1 MVQVNGWPV
10 TDLRTMPPMPWID
23 LLIPVQLPFYL
34 TLAIIAVGIFLFVRE
49 TFTIDVT
56 AILIMTL
63 FIVARV
69 LAPEE
74 GFAGFTNPA
83 TITVACM
90 FVLSF
95 GLFRSGVL
103 DPLVRLLIRL
113 GRWHFLAALVA
124 LMLFAATLSAFI
136 NDTAVVA
143 LLMPA
148 TMRLAERT
156 GVPPGRLL
164 MPLSFAAL
172 LGGVCTLI
180 GTSTNILVSGIA
192 EQQGFAPLGMFEF
205 APAAIWLTLAG
216 MVYLLTIGAFLLPR
230 RDITDSMSNPATEF
244 VATFRYEAGAS
255 DIGKRISASQL
266 RREYQAEILEVRH
279 KNGREVMTIDEEL
292 RLQEGDVLRVVLGR
306 DRLRELRRTTG
317 IALLTE
323 HKGAMPPTEL
333 RLFEVVV
340 PLGSSMA
347 GTSIHS
353 WTARRDLEYGIIG
366 MRRNER
372 SENTNTDEITMMEG
386 DILLLANTR
395 RSLYNMIR
403 TGGLTII
410 DEYEIKRV
418 DVRKAVTATLVLAGV
433 IGGATMGWAPI
444 VLTAIIGVLAL
455 LVLRVITP
463 EEAYASVEWK
473 VIFLLA
479 GVLSM
484 GAALQKTGGD
494 QMIANSLNGMLGDG
508 SPLLALTVIFG
519 ITFLSTNV
527 MSNNATAALMTP
539 IALQLATAMGVSERP
554 FIIGVMFAAS
564 LAFMTPMSYQTNSM
578 IYVPGNYRFN
588 DYLRVGTP
596 LNILIWIVAMVVI
609 PLYFPF

>member
-1 MVQVNGWPV
+1 MPPW
-10 TDLRTMPPMPWID
+10 TDLSAWLPAD
-23 LLIPVQLPFYL
+23 LPFYL
-34 TLAIIAVGIFLFVRE
+34 TLAIIAIGIFLFVKE
-49 TFTIDVT
+49 YFTIDVT

-63 FIVARV
+63 FIVTGV

-74 GFAGFTNPA
+74 GFKGFTNSA

-95 GLFRSGVL
+95 GLFRTGVL
-103 DPLVRLLIRL
+103 DPLIRVLIRL

-148 TMRLAERT
+148 ALRLAERT
-156 GVPPGRLL
+156 GVAPGKLL

-192 EQQGFAPLGMFEF
+192 EEQGFEPLGMFEF
-205 APAAIWLTLAG
+205 APAAIWLTVAG
-216 MVYLLTIGAFLLPR
+216 VTYMLTLGLWILPER
-230 RDITDSMSNPATEF
+230 ETENKAKITTF
-244 VATFRYEAGAS
+244 VAMMRYEKGAT
-255 DIGKRISASQL
+255 DIGKPLAASQL
-266 RREYQAEILEVRH
+266 RKEYDAEVRWLR
-279 KNGREVMTIDEEL
+279 NGGITERIVPEGGHLI
-292 RLQEGDVLRVVLGR
+292 QEGDELLVVIER
-306 DRLRELRRTTG
+306 ERLRELRRTKG
-317 IALLTE
+317 VRLLTE
-323 HKGAMPPTEL
+323 EGKPAAPGEL

-340 PLGSSMA
+340 PKGSRLA
-347 GTSIHS
+347 GKQIGS
-353 WTARRDLEYGIIG
+353 WQFLRDLHHGVIGI
-366 MRRNER
+366 RRSQQNHE
-372 SENTNTDEITMMEG
+372 EDPGDVPLAEG
-386 DILLLANTR
+386 DILLLASR
-395 RSLYNMIR
+395 QQAIYNLMQEDAV
-403 TGGLTII
+403 TVI
-410 DEYEIKRV
+410 DEYEIKGIN
-418 DVRKAVTATLVLAGV
+418 VRKAVTAALVLVGV
-433 IGGATMGWAPI
+433 IGAASAGLAPI
-444 VLTAIIGVLAL
+444 VLSAIVGVLAL
-455 LVLRVITP
+455 LLTRVITP

-494 QMIANSLNGMLGDG
+494 QMIANGLFTLLGDG
-508 SPLLALTVIFG
+508 SPLLALSIVFG
-519 ITFLSTNV
+519 ITFLATNV

-539 IALQLATAMGVSERP
+539 IALQLSTAMGVSERP
-554 FIIGVMFAAS
+554 FLVGVMFAAS

-588 DYLRVGTP
+588 DYLKVGTP
-596 LNILIWIVAMVVI
+596 LNLIIWAVAMVVI
-609 PLYFPF
+609 PMYFPF

>member
-1 MVQVNGWPV
+1 
-10 TDLRTMPPMPWID
+10 MPPWLD
-23 LLIPVQLPFYL
+23 LSTLLPASLPFYL
-34 TLAIIAVGIFLFVRE
+34 TVGIIAFAVFLFVKE
-49 TFTIDVT
+49 YFTIDVT

-63 FIVARV
+63 FIVAGI

-74 GFAGFTNPA
+74 GFAGFTNSA

-103 DPLVRLLIRL
+103 DPLIRLLIRL

-124 LMLFAATLSAFI
+124 LMVFAATLSAFI

-143 LLMPA
+143 MLMPA
-148 TMRLAERT
+148 ALRLAERT
-156 GVPPGRLL
+156 GVPPGKLL

-192 EQQGFAPLGMFEF
+192 EQQGFAPFGMFEF

-216 MVYLLTIGAFLLPR
+216 MAYLLTVGLVLLPGR
-230 RDITDSMSNPATEF
+230 TDGESTTSPTTEF
-244 VATFRYEAGAS
+244 VALLRLDKGCA
-255 DIGKRISASQL
+255 DIGRTLKASRIMKEYKAELLDL
-266 RREYQAEILEVRH
+266 RHFDGRVVMSVNEDLE
-279 KNGREVMTIDEEL
+279 L
-292 RLQEGDVLRVVLGR
+292 AEGDVLKLVVGR
-306 DRLRELRRTTG
+306 DRLREMRRMDGYT
-317 IALLTE
+317 LLTE
-323 HKGAMPPTEL
+323 QHGAVPAPDL
-333 RLFEVVV
+333 RLFEVVI
-340 PLGSSMA
+340 PRGSKLAGKQLGS
-347 GTSIHS
+347 
-353 WTARRDLEYGIIG
+353 WTVQRDMEYGIIG
-366 MRRNER
+366 LRRNER
-372 SENTNTDEITMMEG
+372 TEEGDILDAAIEEG
-386 DILLLANTR
+386 DILLVANTR
-395 RSLYNMIR
+395 RNMFNLIR
-403 TGGLTII
+403 EGDLTII
-410 DEYEIKRV
+410 DEFEIKGV
-418 DVRKAVTATLVLAGV
+418 DVRKAITATFVLVGV

-463 EEAYASVEWK
+463 EEAYAAVEWK

-494 QMIANSLNGMLGDG
+494 QMIANGLYGLLGDG

-519 ITFLSTNV
+519 ITFMSTNV

-539 IALQLATAMGVSERP
+539 IALQLSTAMGVSERP
-554 FIIGVMFAAS
+554 FIVGVMFAAS

-588 DYLRVGTP
+588 DYLKVGTP
-596 LNILIWIVAMVVI
+596 LNILVWIVAMVVI
-609 PLYFPF
+609 PIYFPF

>member
-1 MVQVNGWPV
+1 M
-10 TDLRTMPPMPWID
+10 TDLLD
-23 LLIPVQLPFYL
+23 LSFLEDHLQLII
-34 TLAIIAVGIFLFVRE
+34 TLVIIAVAIFLFVKE
-49 TFTIDVT
+49 YFTIDVT

-63 FIVARV
+63 FIVAGV

-74 GFAGFTNPA
+74 GFAGFTNSA

-103 DPLVRLLIRL
+103 DPLIRLLIRV
-113 GRWHFLAALVA
+113 GKWHFLAAMVL
-124 LMLFAATLSAFI
+124 LMVFAATLSAFI

-148 TMRLAERT
+148 ALRLAERT

-180 GTSTNILVSGIA
+180 GTSTNILVSGIV
-192 EQQGFAPLGMFEF
+192 EHQGYTPLGMFEF

-216 MVYLLTIGAFLLPR
+216 MAYLLTVGLALLPKR
-230 RDITDSMSNPATEF
+230 ESAEVGTTPVTEF
-244 VATFRYEAGAS
+244 VALIRLGKEAK
-255 DIGKRISASQL
+255 DIGKTLGKSAIRTEL
-266 RREYQAEILEVRH
+266 EAEVL
-279 KNGREVMTIDEEL
+279 EL
-292 RLQEGDVLRVVLGR
+292 RQHGSGIPRTPQDDLILGEHDVLKVVMQR
-306 DRLRELRRTTG
+306 DRLRELRRTKG
-317 IALLTE
+317 IRIVTE
-323 HKGAMPPTEL
+323 HADSGDPEGL

-340 PLGSSMA
+340 PQGSPLAGQNLGS
-347 GTSIHS
+347 
-353 WTARRDLEYGIIG
+353 WRVQRDLEFGIIG
-366 MRRNER
+366 MRANAKNREADVDQAPI
-372 SENTNTDEITMMEG
+372 EQG
-386 DILLLANTR
+386 DILLITNTKR
-395 RSLYNMIR
+395 NLY
-403 TGGLTII
+403 GLLRDGALTLI
-410 DEYEIKRV
+410 DEYEIKRI
-418 DVRKAVTATLVLAGV
+418 DIRRAVTAVLVLAGV
-433 IGGATMGWAPI
+433 IGGATAGWAPI

-463 EEAYASVEWK
+463 EEAYAAVEWK

-494 QMIANSLNGMLGDG
+494 QMIADWLNSFLGDR
-508 SPLLALTVIFG
+508 SPRLALAVLFG

-539 IALQLATAMGVSERP
+539 IALQLSTAMQISERP

-564 LAFMTPMSYQTNSM
+564 LAFMTPMSYQTNTM

-596 LNILIWIVAMVVI
+596 LNVLVWIVAVWII

>member
-1 MVQVNGWPV
+1 
-10 TDLRTMPPMPWID
+10 MPWID
-23 LLIPVQLPFYL
+23 LLLPVQLPFYL

-63 FIVARV
+63 FIVAGV

-103 DPLVRLLIRL
+103 DPLIRLLIRL

-124 LMLFAATLSAFI
+124 LMVFAATLSAFI

-148 TMRLAERT
+148 TLRLAERT

-192 EQQGFAPLGMFEF
+192 EQQGFAPFGMFEF

-216 MVYLLTIGAFLLPR
+216 MAYLLTIGMFLLPNR
-230 RDITDSMSNPATEF
+230 VNADAMSTAATEF
-244 VATFRYEAGAS
+244 VTTFRYEAGAA
-255 DIGKRISASQL
+255 DIGKRISTTQL
-266 RREYQAEILEVRH
+266 RREYQAEILEVRR
-279 KNGREVMTIDEEL
+279 KNGREVMTIDDDL
-292 RLQEGDVLRVVLGR
+292 RVEEGDVMRVVLGR
-306 DRLRELRRTTG
+306 DRLRELRRTNG
-317 IALLTE
+317 ITLLTE

-333 RLFEVVV
+333 RLFEVVI

-372 SENTNTDEITMMEG
+372 SENTDTNEITLAEG

-395 RSLYNMIR
+395 RNLYTLTR
-403 TGGLTII
+403 EGALTII
-410 DEYEIKRV
+410 DEYEIKSV
-418 DVRKAVTATLVLAGV
+418 DIRKAVTATLVLAGV

-494 QMIANSLNGMLGDG
+494 QVIANGLSGLLGDG
-508 SPLLALTVIFG
+508 SPLLALSIIFG

-539 IALQLATAMGVSERP
+539 IALQLASSMGVSERP
-554 FIIGVMFAAS
+554 FIVGVMFAAS
-564 LAFMTPMSYQTNSM
+564 LAFMTPVSYQTNSM

-609 PLYFPF
+609 PIYFPF

>member
-1 MVQVNGWPV
+1 MSETLHGSAIFAA
-10 TDLRTMPPMPWID
+10 MPPWTELSAWLPAD
-23 LLIPVQLPFYL
+23 LPFYL
-34 TLAIIAVGIFLFVRE
+34 TLAIIAIGIFLFVKE
-49 TFTIDVT
+49 YFTIDVT

-63 FIVARV
+63 FIVTGV

-74 GFAGFTNPA
+74 GFKGFTNSA

-95 GLFRSGVL
+95 GLFRTGVL
-103 DPLVRLLIRL
+103 DPLIRVLIRL

-124 LMLFAATLSAFI
+124 LMLFAAALSAFI

-148 TMRLAERT
+148 ALRLADRT
-156 GVPPGRLL
+156 GVAPGKLL

-192 EQQGFAPLGMFEF
+192 EEQGFEPLGMFEF
-205 APAAIWLTLAG
+205 APAAIWLSVAGVAYMLTLG
-216 MVYLLTIGAFLLPR
+216 LWILPKR
-230 RDITDSMSNPATEF
+230 ETENKAKITTF
-244 VATFRYEAGAS
+244 VAMMRYEKGAT
-255 DIGKRISASQL
+255 DIGKSLAASQL
-266 RREYQAEILEVRH
+266 RKEYDAEVRWLR
-279 KNGREVMTIDEEL
+279 NGRNAERTVPEDGHLI
-292 RLQEGDVLRVVLGR
+292 QEGDELLVVIER
-306 DRLRELRRTTG
+306 DRLRELRRTKG
-317 IALLTE
+317 IRLLTE
-323 HKGAMPPTEL
+323 EGKPATPGEL

-340 PLGSSMA
+340 PKGSRLA
-347 GTSIHS
+347 GKQIGS
-353 WTARRDLEYGIIG
+353 WQFLRDLHHGVIGI
-366 MRRNER
+366 RRSQQNHE
-372 SENTNTDEITMMEG
+372 EDPGDVPLAEG
-386 DILLLANTR
+386 DILLLASR
-395 RSLYNMIR
+395 QQAIYNLMQEDAV
-403 TGGLTII
+403 TVI
-410 DEYEIKRV
+410 DEYEIKGI
-418 DVRKAVTATLVLAGV
+418 DVRKAVTAALVLVGV
-433 IGGATMGWAPI
+433 IGAASAGLAPI
-444 VLTAIIGVLAL
+444 VLSAIVGVLAL
-455 LVLRVITP
+455 LLTRVITP

-494 QMIANSLNGMLGDG
+494 QMIANGLFTLLGDG
-508 SPLLALTVIFG
+508 SPLLALAIVFG

-539 IALQLATAMGVSERP
+539 IALQLSTAMGVSERP
-554 FIIGVMFAAS
+554 FLVGVMFAAS

-588 DYLRVGTP
+588 DYLKVGTP
-596 LNILIWIVAMVVI
+596 LNLIIWAVAMVVI
-609 PLYFPF
+609 PMYFPF

>member
-1 MVQVNGWPV
+1 
-10 TDLRTMPPMPWID
+10 
-23 LLIPVQLPFYL
+23 
-34 TLAIIAVGIFLFVRE
+34 
-49 TFTIDVT
+49 
-56 AILIMTL
+56 
-63 FIVARV
+63 
-69 LAPEE
+69 
-74 GFAGFTNPA
+74 
-83 TITVACM
+83 
-90 FVLSF
+90 
-95 GLFRSGVL
+95 
-103 DPLVRLLIRL
+103 
-113 GRWHFLAALVA
+113 
-124 LMLFAATLSAFI
+124 
-136 NDTAVVA
+136 
-143 LLMPA
+143 
-148 TMRLAERT
+148 MRLAERT
-156 GVPPGRLL
+156 GVPPSRLL

-216 MVYLLTIGAFLLPR
+216 MAYLLTVGLFLLPDR
-230 RDITDSMSNPATEF
+230 INDAMSTAATEF
-244 VATFRYEAGAS
+244 VTTFRYEGGAA
-255 DIGKRISASQL
+255 DIGKRIGASQL
-266 RREYQAEILEVRH
+266 RREYQAEILEVRR
-279 KNGREVMTIDEEL
+279 KSGREMMTIDEEL
-292 RLQEGDVLRVVLGR
+292 LLEEGDVLRVALGR
-306 DRLRELRRTTG
+306 DRLRELRRTKG
-317 IALLTE
+317 VSLLTE

-372 SENTNTDEITMMEG
+372 SENTDTNEITLAEG

-395 RSLYNMIR
+395 RNLYTLTR
-403 TGGLTII
+403 EGALTII
-410 DEYEIKRV
+410 DEYEIKSV
-418 DVRKAVTATLVLAGV
+418 DIRKAVTATLVLAGV

-494 QMIANSLNGMLGDG
+494 QVIANGLSGLLGDG
-508 SPLLALTVIFG
+508 SPLIALSIIFG

-539 IALQLATAMGVSERP
+539 IALQLASSMGVSERP
-554 FIIGVMFAAS
+554 FIVGVMFAAS

-609 PLYFPF
+609 PIYFPF

>member
-1 MVQVNGWPV
+1 
-10 TDLRTMPPMPWID
+10 MPPLFD
-23 LLIPVQLPFYL
+23 LASFIPDNFAFYL
-34 TLAIIAVGIFLFVRE
+34 TLLIIGVGVWLFVKE
-49 TFTIDVT
+49 YFAIDVT

-63 FIVARV
+63 FIVTGV

-74 GFAGFTNPA
+74 GFAGFTNSA

-103 DPLVRLLIRL
+103 DPFISLLIRL

-148 TMRLAERT
+148 AMRLADRT
-156 GVPPGRLL
+156 GVPPGKLL

-192 EQQGFAPLGMFEF
+192 EQQGFEPLGMFEF
-205 APAAIWLTLAG
+205 APAAIWLTVVG
-216 MVYLLTIGAFLLPR
+216 MAYLLTMGLFLLPNR
-230 RDITDSMSNPATEF
+230 PAAESATTPTSIFITLVRLDKGCA
-244 VATFRYEAGAS
+244 
-255 DIGKRISASQL
+255 DIGKKLQASRL
-266 RREYQAEILEVRH
+266 VKEYQAEVLDLMH
-279 KNGREVMTIDEEL
+279 HTGHEVMSLDEEFVL
-292 RLQEGDVLRVVLGR
+292 SQGDVLKLALGR
-306 DRLRELRRTTG
+306 DRLREMRRMPGYT
-317 IALLTE
+317 LLTE
-323 HKGAMPPTEL
+323 ETSAVSSKEL
-333 RLFEVVV
+333 RIFEAVV
-340 PLGSSMA
+340 PRGSRLT
-347 GTSIHS
+347 GKGIGRYTQ
-353 WTARRDLEYGIIG
+353 WGGLRYGLIG
-366 MRRNER
+366 VRRNER
-372 SENTNTDEITMMEG
+372 NEEGDLLQATLAEG
-386 DILLLANTR
+386 DILLLASSPQTMF
-395 RSLYNMIR
+395 SLSSEGALS
-403 TGGLTII
+403 TI
-410 DEYEIKRV
+410 DEFEVQRV
-418 DVRKAVTATLVLAGV
+418 DYRKAITASLVLVGV
-433 IGGATMGWAPI
+433 VLGASMGWAPI

-455 LVLRVITP
+455 LLLGVITP
-463 EEAYASVEWK
+463 EDAYASVEWK

-494 QMIANSLNGMLGDG
+494 QMIANSLAGVLGDS
-508 SPLLALTVIFG
+508 SPQLALAVIFG
-519 ITFLSTNV
+519 ITFLATNV

-539 IALQLATAMGVSERP
+539 ISLQLSMAMGVSERP
-554 FIIGVMFAAS
+554 FIVGVMFAAS

-588 DYLRVGTP
+588 DYLKVGTP
-596 LNILIWIVAMVVI
+596 LNVLIWIVAVIVI
-609 PLYFPF
+609 PIYFPF

>member
-1 MVQVNGWPV
+1 
-10 TDLRTMPPMPWID
+10 MPPWLD
-23 LLIPVQLPFYL
+23 VSALLPANLNFYL
-34 TLAIIAVGIFLFVRE
+34 TLGIIAIAVVLFVKE
-49 TFTIDVT
+49 YFTIDVT

-63 FIVARV
+63 FIVAGV

-74 GFAGFTNPA
+74 GFAGFTNSA

-103 DPLVRLLIRL
+103 DPLIRLLIRL
-113 GRWHFLAALVA
+113 GRWHFLAALIA

-143 LLMPA
+143 MLMPA
-148 TMRLAERT
+148 ALRLAERT

-192 EQQGFAPLGMFEF
+192 EQQGFAPFGMFEF

-216 MVYLLTIGAFLLPR
+216 MVYLLTVGLVLLPGR
-230 RDITDSMSNPATEF
+230 TNGESSTSPTTEF
-244 VATFRYEAGAS
+244 VALVRLDKGCA
-255 DIGKRISASQL
+255 DIGRTLSAS
-266 RREYQAEILEVRH
+266 RIMKEYQAELLDLRH
-279 KNGREVMTIDEEL
+279 YDGREVMSVNEDL
-292 RLQEGDVLRVVLGR
+292 KLAEGDVLKLVVGR
-306 DRLRELRRTTG
+306 DRLREMRRMDGYT
-317 IALLTE
+317 LLTE
-323 HKGAMPPTEL
+323 HRGLVPAPDL
-333 RLFEVVV
+333 RLFEVVI
-340 PLGSSMA
+340 PRGSRLAGKHLGS
-347 GTSIHS
+347 
-353 WTARRDLEYGIIG
+353 WTVQRDLEYGIIG
-366 MRRNER
+366 LRRNER
-372 SENTNTDEITMMEG
+372 TEEGDILDAPIEEG
-386 DILLLANTR
+386 DILLVANTR
-395 RSLYNMIR
+395 RNMYSLIR
-403 TGGLTII
+403 EGDLTII
-410 DEYEIKRV
+410 DEFEIKGV
-418 DVRKAVTATLVLAGV
+418 NVRKAITATLVLVGV
-433 IGGATMGWAPI
+433 IGGATMGLAPI

-494 QMIANSLNGMLGDG
+494 QMIANGLNSVLGGG
-508 SPLLALTVIFG
+508 SPLLALAVIFG
-519 ITFLSTNV
+519 ITFMSTNI

-539 IALQLATAMGVSERP
+539 IALQLSTAMGVSERP
-554 FIIGVMFAAS
+554 FIVGVMFAAS

-588 DYLRVGTP
+588 DYLKVGTP
-596 LNILIWIVAMVVI
+596 LNILVWIVAMVVI

>member
-1 MVQVNGWPV
+1 
-10 TDLRTMPPMPWID
+10 MPPLFDIAS
-23 LLIPVQLPFYL
+23 LIPDNFAFYL
-34 TLAIIAVGIFLFVRE
+34 TLLIIGVGVWLFVKE
-49 TFTIDVT
+49 YFAIDVT

-63 FIVARV
+63 FIVTGV

-74 GFAGFTNPA
+74 GFAGFTNSA

-103 DPLVRLLIRL
+103 DPFISLLIRL

-148 TMRLAERT
+148 AMRLADRT
-156 GVPPGRLL
+156 GVPPGKLL

-192 EQQGFAPLGMFEF
+192 EQQGFEPLGMFEF
-205 APAAIWLTLAG
+205 APAAIWLSLAG
-216 MVYLLTIGAFLLPR
+216 MAYLLTFGLFLLPNR
-230 RDITDSMSNPATEF
+230 PSAESATTPTSIFITLVRLDKGCA
-244 VATFRYEAGAS
+244 
-255 DIGKRISASQL
+255 DIGKKLQASRIVK
-266 RREYQAEILEVRH
+266 EYQAEVLDLMH
-279 KNGREVMTIDEEL
+279 HTGHTVMSLDEEFVL
-292 RLQEGDVLRVVLGR
+292 SQGDVLKLALGR
-306 DRLRELRRTTG
+306 DRLREMRRMAGYT
-317 IALLTE
+317 LLTE
-323 HKGAMPPTEL
+323 ETSAVTSKEL
-333 RLFEVVV
+333 RIFEAVV
-340 PLGSSMA
+340 PRGSRLT
-347 GTSIHS
+347 GKGIGRYTQ
-353 WTARRDLEYGIIG
+353 WGGLRYGLIG
-366 MRRNER
+366 VRRNER
-372 SENTNTDEITMMEG
+372 NEEGDLLRATLAEG
-386 DILLLANTR
+386 DILLLASSPQNMF
-395 RSLYNMIR
+395 SLSSEGALS
-403 TGGLTII
+403 TI
-410 DEYEIKRV
+410 DEFEVQRV
-418 DVRKAVTATLVLAGV
+418 DYRKAITASLVLVGV
-433 IGGATMGWAPI
+433 VLGASMGWAPI

-455 LVLRVITP
+455 LLLGVITP
-463 EEAYASVEWK
+463 EDAYASVEWK

-494 QMIANSLNGMLGDG
+494 QMIANSLAGVLGDS
-508 SPLLALTVIFG
+508 SPQLALAVIFG
-519 ITFLSTNV
+519 ITFLATNV

-539 IALQLATAMGVSERP
+539 IALQLSMAMGVSERP
-554 FIIGVMFAAS
+554 FIVGVMFAAS

-588 DYLRVGTP
+588 DYLKVGTP
-596 LNILIWIVAMVVI
+596 LNVLIWIVAVIVI
-609 PLYFPF
+609 PIYFPF

>member
-1 MVQVNGWPV
+1 MLPFLEVP
-10 TDLRTMPPMPWID
+10 D
-23 LLIPVQLPFYL
+23 LLPASLPFYL
-34 TLAIIAVGIFLFVRE
+34 TLAIIAVGIFLFVKE
-49 TFTIDVT
+49 YFTIDVT
-56 AILIMTL
+56 AVLIMTL
-63 FIVARV
+63 FIVAGV

-103 DPLVRLLIRL
+103 DPMIQLLIRL

-148 TMRLAERT
+148 ALRLAERT

-164 MPLSFAAL
+164 MPLSFASL

-180 GTSTNILVSGIA
+180 GTSTNILVSGIT
-192 EQQGFAPLGMFEF
+192 EQQGYAPLGMFEF

-216 MVYLLTIGAFLLPR
+216 MAYLLTVGLVLLPGR
-230 RDITDSMSNPATEF
+230 TNGEADTDPSTEF
-244 VATFRYEAGAS
+244 VALIR
-255 DIGKRISASQL
+255 
-266 RREYQAEILEVRH
+266 LEEGCADV
-279 KNGREVMTIDEEL
+279 GREPHASRMMKDHEAEL
-292 RLQEGDVLRVVLGR
+292 LDLHQRGGRRPTSVSEVQKLGEGDVLKLALGR
-306 DRLRELRRTTG
+306 DQLRELRRAPGYTV
-317 IALLTE
+317 LTE
-323 HKGAMPPTEL
+323 RQGVVPSPEL

-340 PLGSSMA
+340 PHGSRLA
-347 GTSIHS
+347 GMSPGS
-353 WTARRDLEYGIIG
+353 WRAQRDLEYGIVGI
-366 MRRNER
+366 RRNDRTEAGDMLAT
-372 SENTNTDEITMMEG
+372 SLSEG
-386 DILLLANTR
+386 DILLVADTR
-395 RSLYNMIR
+395 RNMYNLIR
-403 TGGLTII
+403 EGTLAII
-410 DEYEIKRV
+410 DEFEIKRI
-418 DVRKAVTATLVLAGV
+418 DLRKAVTATLVLAGV
-433 IGGATMGWAPI
+433 IGAASAGLAPI

-455 LVLRVITP
+455 LVARVITP
-463 EEAYASVEWK
+463 EEAYSAVEWK

-484 GAALQKTGGD
+484 GTALQKTGGD
-494 QMIANSLNGMLGDG
+494 QMIAQGLNGLLGNG
-508 SPLLALTVIFG
+508 SPLLALAVVFG

-539 IALQLATAMGVSERP
+539 IALQFSSAMGVSERP
-554 FIIGVMFAAS
+554 FIVAVMFAAS

-588 DYLRVGTP
+588 DYLKVGTP
-596 LNILIWIVAMVVI
+596 LNILVWIVAMVVI
-609 PLYFPF
+609 PMYFPFD

>member
-1 MVQVNGWPV
+1 VLGRIAL
-10 TDLRTMPPMPWID
+10 TELRTMPPLPWID
-23 LLIPVQLPFYL
+23 LLVPVQLPFYL

-63 FIVARV
+63 FIVAGV

-103 DPLVRLLIRL
+103 DPLIRLLIRL
-113 GRWHFLAALVA
+113 GRWHFLAALIA
-124 LMLFAATLSAFI
+124 LMVFAATLSAFI

-156 GVPPGRLL
+156 GVPPSRLL

-216 MVYLLTIGAFLLPR
+216 MAYLLTIGMFLLPNR
-230 RDITDSMSNPATEF
+230 VNADAMSTAATEF
-244 VATFRYEAGAS
+244 VTTFRYEAGAA
-255 DIGKRISASQL
+255 DIGKRISGSQL
-266 RREYQAEILEVRH
+266 RREYQAEILEVRR

-292 RLQEGDVLRVVLGR
+292 LLEEGDVLRVVLGR
-306 DRLRELRRTTG
+306 DRLRELRRTKG
-317 IALLTE
+317 ISLLTE
-323 HKGAMPPTEL
+323 HKGAMPLADL

-372 SENTNTDEITMMEG
+372 SENTDTNEITLAEG

-395 RSLYNMIR
+395 RNLYNLTR
-403 TGGLTII
+403 EGGLTII

-418 DVRKAVTATLVLAGV
+418 DIRKAVTATLVLVGV
-433 IGGATMGWAPI
+433 IGGASMGWAPI

-455 LVLRVITP
+455 LLLRVITP

-494 QMIANSLNGMLGDG
+494 QVIANGLGGLLGDG
-508 SPLLALTVIFG
+508 SPLLALSVIFG
-519 ITFLSTNV
+519 ITFLATNV

-539 IALQLATAMGVSERP
+539 IALQLASSMGVSERP
-554 FIIGVMFAAS
+554 FIVGVMFAAS

-609 PLYFPF
+609 PIYFPF

>member
-1 MVQVNGWPV
+1 
-10 TDLRTMPPMPWID
+10 MPPLPWID
-23 LLIPVQLPFYL
+23 LLLPVQLPFYL

-63 FIVARV
+63 FIVAGV

-103 DPLVRLLIRL
+103 DPLIRVLIRL

-205 APAAIWLTLAG
+205 APAAIWLTLGG
-216 MVYLLTIGAFLLPR
+216 MAYLLTVGLFLLPDR
-230 RDITDSMSNPATEF
+230 INDAMSTAATEF
-244 VATFRYEAGAS
+244 VTTFRYEGGAA
-255 DIGKRISASQL
+255 DIGKRIGASQL
-266 RREYQAEILEVRH
+266 RREYQAEILEVRR
-279 KNGREVMTIDEEL
+279 KNGREMMTIDEEL
-292 RLQEGDVLRVVLGR
+292 LLEEGDVLRVALGR
-306 DRLRELRRTTG
+306 DRLRELRRTKG
-317 IALLTE
+317 VSLLTE

-372 SENTNTDEITMMEG
+372 SENTNTDEITLMEG

-395 RSLYNMIR
+395 RNLYTLTR
-403 TGGLTII
+403 EGALTII

-418 DVRKAVTATLVLAGV
+418 DIRKAVTATLVLAGV
-433 IGGATMGWAPI
+433 IGGATLGWAPI

-494 QMIANSLNGMLGDG
+494 QVIANGLSGLLGDG
-508 SPLLALTVIFG
+508 SPLLALSIIFG

-539 IALQLATAMGVSERP
+539 IALQLATSMGVSERP
-554 FIIGVMFAAS
+554 FIVGVMFAAS

>member
-1 MVQVNGWPV
+1 MPPW
-10 TDLRTMPPMPWID
+10 TDLSAWLPAD
-23 LLIPVQLPFYL
+23 LPFYL
-34 TLAIIAVGIFLFVRE
+34 TLAIIAIGIFLFVKE
-49 TFTIDVT
+49 YFTIDVT

-63 FIVARV
+63 FIVTGV

-74 GFAGFTNPA
+74 GFKGFTNSA

-95 GLFRSGVL
+95 GLFRTGVL
-103 DPLVRLLIRL
+103 DPLIRVLIRL

-148 TMRLAERT
+148 ALRLAERT
-156 GVPPGRLL
+156 GVAPGKLL

-192 EQQGFAPLGMFEF
+192 EEQGFEPLGMFEF

-216 MVYLLTIGAFLLPR
+216 VAYMLTLGLWILPK
-230 RDITDSMSNPATEF
+230 RDTEKKAKITTF
-244 VATFRYEAGAS
+244 VAMMRYDKGAT
-255 DIGKRISASQL
+255 DIGKPLATSQL
-266 RREYQAEILEVRH
+266 RKEYDAEVRWLR
-279 KNGREVMTIDEEL
+279 NGRTTERIVPEDGHLI
-292 RLQEGDVLRVVLGR
+292 QEGDELLVVIER
-306 DRLRELRRTTG
+306 ERLRELRRTKG
-317 IALLTE
+317 IRLLTE
-323 HKGAMPPTEL
+323 EGSPAAPGEL
-333 RLFEVVV
+333 RLYEVVV
-340 PLGSSMA
+340 PKGSRLA
-347 GTSIHS
+347 GKQIGS
-353 WTARRDLEYGIIG
+353 WQFLRDLHHGVIGI
-366 MRRNER
+366 RR
-372 SENTNTDEITMMEG
+372 SHENHEEDPSDVPLAEG
-386 DILLLANTR
+386 DILLLASR
-395 RSLYNMIR
+395 QQAIYNLMQEDAV
-403 TGGLTII
+403 TVI
-410 DEYEIKRV
+410 DEYEIKGI
-418 DVRKAVTATLVLAGV
+418 DVRKALTAALVLVGV
-433 IGGATMGWAPI
+433 IGAASAGLAPI
-444 VLTAIIGVLAL
+444 VLSAIVGVLAL
-455 LVLRVITP
+455 LLTRVITP
-463 EEAYASVEWK
+463 EEAYAAVEWK

-494 QMIANSLNGMLGDG
+494 QMIANGLFHMFGDG
-508 SPLLALTVIFG
+508 SPLLALSIVFG
-519 ITFLSTNV
+519 ITFLATNV

-539 IALQLATAMGVSERP
+539 IALQLSTAMGVSERP
-554 FIIGVMFAAS
+554 FLVGVMFAAS

-588 DYLRVGTP
+588 DYLKVGTP
-596 LNILIWIVAMVVI
+596 LNILVWIVAMVVI

>member
-1 MVQVNGWPV
+1 VLGHIAL
-10 TDLRTMPPMPWID
+10 TELRTMPPLPWID
-23 LLIPVQLPFYL
+23 LLVPVQLPFYL
-34 TLAIIAVGIFLFVRE
+34 TLAIIAMGIFLFVRE

-63 FIVARV
+63 FIVAGV

-103 DPLVRLLIRL
+103 DPLIRLLIRL
-113 GRWHFLAALVA
+113 GRWHFLAALIA
-124 LMLFAATLSAFI
+124 LMVFAATLSAFI

-156 GVPPGRLL
+156 GVPPSRLL

-216 MVYLLTIGAFLLPR
+216 MAYLLTVGLFLLPAR
-230 RDITDSMSNPATEF
+230 TNDAMSTAATEF
-244 VATFRYEAGAS
+244 VTTFRYEAGAA

-266 RREYQAEILEVRH
+266 RREYQAEILEVRR
-279 KNGREVMTIDEEL
+279 KSGREVMTIDEEL
-292 RLQEGDVLRVVLGR
+292 LLEEGDVLRVVLGR
-306 DRLRELRRTTG
+306 DRLRELRRTKG
-317 IALLTE
+317 ISLLTE
-323 HKGAMPPTEL
+323 HKGAMPLADL

-372 SENTNTDEITMMEG
+372 SENTDTNEITLAEG

-395 RSLYNMIR
+395 RNLYNLTR
-403 TGGLTII
+403 EGGLTII

-418 DVRKAVTATLVLAGV
+418 DIRKAVTATLVLVGV
-433 IGGATMGWAPI
+433 IGGASMGWAPI

-455 LVLRVITP
+455 LLLRVITP

-494 QMIANSLNGMLGDG
+494 QVIANGLGGLLGDG
-508 SPLLALTVIFG
+508 SPLLALSVIFG
-519 ITFLSTNV
+519 ITFLATNV

-539 IALQLATAMGVSERP
+539 IALQLATSMGVSERP
-554 FIIGVMFAAS
+554 FIVGVMFAAS

-609 PLYFPF
+609 PIYFPF